1 MKYINEFISDENG
14 VETMEWIAIISV
26 TAGLI
31 VIAVKCGN
39 KLKQKLSGI
48 VGSIWG
54 FYGIERNNYI
64 NFDNYFIA
72 YISNFRFVIPESL

>member
-1 MKYINEFISDENG
+1 MKYINEFINDENG

-48 VGSIWG
+48 VGSI
-54 FYGIERNNYI
+54 
-64 NFDNYFIA
+64 
-72 YISNFRFVIPESL
+72 

>member
-1 MKYINEFISDENG
+1 MKYINEFISDEDG

-31 VIAVKCGN
+31 VIAAKCGN

-48 VGSIWG
+48 VGSI
-54 FYGIERNNYI
+54 
-64 NFDNYFIA
+64 
-72 YISNFRFVIPESL
+72 

>member
-1 MKYINEFISDENG
+1 MSYLKEFINNENG

-31 VIAVKCGN
+31 VIAAKCGN

-48 VGSIWG
+48 AGNI
-54 FYGIERNNYI
+54 
-64 NFDNYFIA
+64 
-72 YISNFRFVIPESL
+72 